1 MSDPVEKT
9 FYYAARDGLVSE
21 VTSLLRDHPEINVNW
36 TNPHCEEWAAL
47 HVASLFGH
55 VEVIKLLLAHPKIN
69 VNSKNIDGQ
78 TPLSFGCQVGY
89 VSVVEELLKDPHV
102 DVTHD
107 DNMGRTPL
115 WYASREG
122 EHEVI
127 EQLIASGRDLG
138 DVKNKKEKENMHRVY
153 TALEI
158 AREKNQTEVVFVLE
172 RFLANPTQ
180 TGHEVRVKIGVLDA
194 LAAEIFALTVFL
206 CDDLLQLKSASH
218 PAAATRFFAMTK
230 RLPME
235 LQMLIC
241 HRAVGSTKQ
250 NILRKDSEVAFKSL
264 ARVLLLLAL
273 SERH

>member
-1 MSDPVEKT
+1 MSDSVEKQL
-9 FYYAARDGLVSE
+9 YDAADRNWVFKVS
-21 VTSLLRDHPEINVNW
+21 SLLRDYPEINVNW
-36 TNPHCEEWAAL
+36 TNPDFFQYAAL

-138 DVKNKKEKENMHRVY
+138 DVKNKKGNWDGKDC

-158 AREKNQTEVVFVLE
+158 AREKNKTEAVSLLE
-172 RFLANPTQ
+172 RFMANPIQ
-180 TGHEVRVKIGVLDA
+180 TRHEVRVKLGMLDE
-194 LAAEIFALTVFL
+194 LAADVFALTIFSV
-206 CDDLLQLKSASH
+206 
-218 PAAATRFFAMTK
+218 R
-230 RLPME
+230 
-235 LQMLIC
+235 
-241 HRAVGSTKQ
+241 
-250 NILRKDSEVAFKSL
+250 
-264 ARVLLLLAL
+264 
-273 SERH
+273 